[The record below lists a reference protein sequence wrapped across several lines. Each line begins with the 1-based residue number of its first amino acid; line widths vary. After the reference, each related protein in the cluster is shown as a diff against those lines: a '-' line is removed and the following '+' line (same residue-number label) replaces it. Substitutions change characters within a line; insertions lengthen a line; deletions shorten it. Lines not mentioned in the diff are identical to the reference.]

1 METQVL
7 SLEHTPSFL
16 FIKENFVYVG
26 IEVRI
31 SLRMMYQKPLHL
43 IEFHSTLKYVD
54 PYVF

>member
-7 SLEHTPSFL
+7 PLENTPSFL
-16 FIKENFVYVG
+16 FIKENLVYVW

-43 IEFHSTLKYVD
+43 VEFHSTLKYVD